1 MYWRD
6 NSVARFLLFFRSI
19 VCRSLS
25 LHYDKNTLA
34 SHAVHALRKRHANFA
49 QKDYNSILK
58 TDSFAVYSISDSFS
72 YTLSSVTFFQKANHT
87 TDAVLLLNYILFTI
101 SVSGLFLKFRKFK
114 PRYSYKI
121 YAQKKERVYLS
132 SAYFLSNIKPINLR
146 NSGLRNCF

>member
-1 MYWRD
+1 MIIPWLD
-6 NSVARFLLFFRSI
+6 FFYFFGQSCADRYHYI
-19 VCRSLS
+19 TIKILS
-25 LHYDKNTLA
+25 PHMPLHT
-34 SHAVHALRKRHANFA
+34 LRKRHVSFA
-49 QKDYNSILK
+49 QKDYNGILK

-121 YAQKKERVYLS
+121 YAHKKERVYLR

>member
-1 MYWRD
+1 MI
-6 NSVARFLLFFRSI
+6 SKMTKLVFRSI

-72 YTLSSVTFFQKANHT
+72 YTLSSVTFFQKANRT

-101 SVSGLFLKFRKFK
+101 SASGLFLKFRKFK

-121 YAQKKERVYLS
+121 YSHKKECIYVPRIFY
-132 SAYFLSNIKPINLR
+132 
-146 NSGLRNCF
+146 

>member
-1 MYWRD
+1 MYRRD
-6 NSVARFLLFFRSI
+6 NSVARFLLFFGQSCADRYHYI
-19 VCRSLS
+19 TIKILS
-25 LHYDKNTLA
+25 PHMPLHT
-34 SHAVHALRKRHANFA
+34 LRKRHASFA
-49 QKDYNSILK
+49 QKDCNGILK

-121 YAQKKERVYLS
+121 YPHKKERVYLR

>member
-1 MYWRD
+1 MIIPWLDCFY
-6 NSVARFLLFFRSI
+6 FFGQSCADRYHYI
-19 VCRSLS
+19 TIKILS
-25 LHYDKNTLA
+25 PHMPLHT
-34 SHAVHALRKRHANFA
+34 LRKRHASFA
-49 QKDYNSILK
+49 QKDYNGILK

-121 YAQKKERVYLS
+121 YAQKKERVYLR

>member
-19 VCRSLS
+19 VCRYYYITIKILS
-25 LHYDKNTLA
+25 PHMPL
-34 SHAVHALRKRHANFA
+34 HALRKRHASFA
-49 QKDYNSILK
+49 QKDYNGILK

-101 SVSGLFLKFRKFK
+101 SVSGLFLKFRKLK
-114 PRYSYKI
+114 PR
-121 YAQKKERVYLS
+121 KKECIYVPGIFYQT
-132 SAYFLSNIKPINLR
+132 INL
-146 NSGLRNCF
+146 LI